1 MISRAK
7 ANMRETV
14 FRGKK
19 GELGGSHSV
28 RFLHYKRRFSFHT
41 LIGRFQRLL
50 VSTALSDKSSPFSS
64 CSSSRQSSGTFI
76 GPPALQVSKWCRSH
90 CIPQWLLTCFLSAL
104 FPLWSKGEPI
114 SCFPQLSLRPPK
126 GLAPTGNTKLYGI
139 SARRPWKGWFHHC
152 RWFPFS
158 ILKTHAGLRVDILLS
173 RRAHLSRPL
182 SRQFVWG
189 ETESRASRPPNP
201 SHLTRGQRVTTP
213 NTTSLWPLCF
223 PKGLGYIWTRKL
235 IHSCWCR
242 KGPDHTAVEVRR
254 VVDLYGCVSSSTKIV
269 ERSPLKS
276 KNCRSLRLRFIL
288 TAVHCLLLACYVCGI
303 VMSAKN
309 VLGRLDERCP
319 DTIRSG

>member
-7 ANMRETV
+7 ANLRETV

-19 GELGGSHSV
+19 GELGGSHNV
-28 RFLHYKRRFSFHT
+28 RFLHYKRHFSFHT

-114 SCFPQLSLRPPK
+114 SCFPQLSLQPPK
-126 GLAPTGNTKLYGI
+126 GLG
-139 SARRPWKGWFHHC
+139 SRRLHQIVRDFCWKA
-152 RWFPFS
+152 
-158 ILKTHAGLRVDILLS
+158 LKRSTSPLQMVSFLHIKNSHSLRVDILLS

-213 NTTSLWPLCF
+213 NMTSLWPLCF

-235 IHSCWCR
+235 IHSCWCW
-242 KGPDHTAVEVRR
+242 KEPDHTAVGVRR
-254 VVDLYGCVSSSTKIV
+254 VVDLYGCVSSPRGG
-269 ERSPLKS
+269 RSWS
-276 KNCRSLRLRFIL
+276 
-288 TAVHCLLLACYVCGI
+288 VH
-303 VMSAKN
+303 
-309 VLGRLDERCP
+309 P
-319 DTIRSG
+319 